1 MGDQSRMT
9 FFSHSLGGVYR
20 RCRRVLLLICLLSTA
35 PAWSADILL
44 TAAEDGDGVQA
55 FAQALARQRP
65 EDHVAF
71 IPLQDLPA
79 PSRLPANTRLILL
92 DLPGLDWR
100 LQETQGP
107 PTLVLRIS
115 RLQARQRLGTRL
127 PARISLLWS
136 DPPLERQLR
145 LIADILPQA
154 RRIGVLYG
162 SDSEF
167 LLHDLSQYAAPL
179 GLEIVPQ
186 RWDNTSDSRAL
197 QTLFRNS
204 HVLLGLDDPQLYNP
218 KTAKNLLLSSYAQQ
232 LPLVGPNAGFVK
244 AGSLASTY
252 SDQADWLA
260 VLDRLLDHAPA
271 TWPRTLYPDHF
282 KVVGNPQVAR
292 SLGIEQV
299 DEANVAARLAEGE
312 KRP

>member
-1 MGDQSRMT
+1 MGDSSRMT
-9 FFSHSLGGVYR
+9 CFFTAKLWR
-20 RCRRVLLLICLLSTA
+20 RTVLLGCLLFAA
-35 PAWSADILL
+35 PAWSAEILL
-44 TAAEDGDGVQA
+44 TAAEDGTGVQA
-55 FAQALARQRP
+55 FAQALAQQRP
-65 EDHVAF
+65 EDRVTFTA
-71 IPLQDLPA
+71 LKDLPA
-79 PSRLPANTRLILL
+79 PGRLPATTRLILL

-100 LQETQGP
+100 LQDPQGP

-115 RLQARQRLGTRL
+115 RLQAHQHLGAT
-127 PARISLLWS
+127 PHPHISLLWS

-145 LIADILPQA
+145 LIASILPQA

-162 SDSEF
+162 ADSEF
-167 LLHDLSQYAAPL
+167 LLPELRQYATPL

-186 RWDNTSDSRAL
+186 RWDNINDSRPL
-197 QTLFRNS
+197 QSLFRNS
-204 HVLLGLDDPQLYNP
+204 DVLLGLDDPQLYNP

-232 LPLVGPNAGFVK
+232 LPLVGPNAGFVR

-252 SDQADWLA
+252 SDQTDWLA
-260 VLDRLLDHAPA
+260 VLDRLLDHPPA
-271 TWPRTLYPDHF
+271 NWPRSLYPEHF

-299 DEANVAARLAEGE
+299 DETSVATRLAEGE

>member
-1 MGDQSRMT
+1 MGDSSRMT
-9 FFSHSLGGVYR
+9 FFSLYT
-20 RCRRVLLLICLLSTA
+20 RCRRSVLLVCLLLAT

-44 TAAEDGDGVQA
+44 TAAEDGKGVQA
-55 FAQALARQRP
+55 FTQALAEQRP
-65 EDHVAF
+65 QDHVTFTA
-71 IPLQDLPA
+71 LSDLPA
-79 PSRLPANTRLILL
+79 PNHLPASTRLILL
-92 DLPGLDWR
+92 DLPALDWR
-100 LQETQGP
+100 LQDAAGP

-115 RLQARQRLGTRL
+115 RLQAYQRLGTAQH
-127 PARISLLWS
+127 ARISLLWS
-136 DPPLERQLR
+136 DPPLARQLR
-145 LIADILPQA
+145 LIANILPQA

-162 SDSEF
+162 ADSEF
-167 LLHDLSQYAAPL
+167 LLPELRQQATPL

-186 RWDNTSDSRAL
+186 RWDNIGDSRPL
-197 QTLFRNS
+197 QALFRNS
-204 HVLLGLDDPQLYNP
+204 DVLLGLDDPQLYNP

-232 LPLVGPNAGFVK
+232 LPLVGPNAGFVR

-260 VLDRLLDHAPA
+260 VLDGLLDHPPA
-271 TWPRTLYPDHF
+271 NWPRTLYPEHF

-299 DEANVAARLAEGE
+299 DDANVAARLAEGE

>member
-1 MGDQSRMT
+1 MGEQSRMT
-9 FFSHSLGGVYR
+9 LLFISRLWR
-20 RCRRVLLLICLLSTA
+20 RALLLVCLLLTA

-44 TAAEDGDGVQA
+44 TAAEDGAGVQA
-55 FAQALARQRP
+55 FAQALALQRP
-65 EDHVAF
+65 EDHVIF
-71 IPLQDLPA
+71 TPLNELPTPSHLPA
-79 PSRLPANTRLILL
+79 GTRLILL

-100 LQETQGP
+100 LQDTQGP

-115 RLQARQRLGTRL
+115 RLQANQRLGQNL
-127 PARISLLWS
+127 PAKISLLWS
-136 DPPLERQLR
+136 DPPLDRQLR
-145 LIADILPQA
+145 LITGILPQA

-162 SDSEF
+162 PDSEF
-167 LLHDLSQYAAPL
+167 LFPELRQYAAPL

-186 RWDNTSDSRAL
+186 LWDNTNDSRPL
-197 QTLFRNS
+197 QALFRNS
-204 HVLLGLDDPQLYNP
+204 DVLLGLDDPQLYNP

-260 VLDRLLDHAPA
+260 VLDRLLDHPPA
-271 TWPRTLYPDHF
+271 SWPRTLYPEHF

-299 DEANVAARLAEGE
+299 DETNVAARLAEGE

>member
-1 MGDQSRMT
+1 MGDSSRMT
-9 FFSHSLGGVYR
+9 CFFITR
-20 RCRRVLLLICLLSTA
+20 RWRRAVLLACLLFSA

-44 TAAEDGDGVQA
+44 TAAEDGAGVQA
-55 FAQALARQRP
+55 FTQALAQQRP
-65 EDHVAF
+65 EDHVTF
-71 IPLQDLPA
+71 TPLKDMPA

-100 LQETQGP
+100 LQDTQGP

-115 RLQARQRLGTRL
+115 RLQAHPRLGSTQH
-127 PARISLLWS
+127 PRISLLWS

-145 LIADILPQA
+145 LIASILPQA

-162 SDSEF
+162 ADSEF
-167 LLHDLSQYAAPL
+167 LLPELRQHATPL

-186 RWDNTSDSRAL
+186 LWGNINDSRPL

-204 HVLLGLDDPQLYNP
+204 DVLLGLDDPQLYNP

-232 LPLVGPNAGFVK
+232 LPLVGPNAGFVR

-252 SDQADWLA
+252 SDQADWLT
-260 VLDRLLDHAPA
+260 VLDRLLDHPPGN
-271 TWPRTLYPDHF
+271 WPRSLYPERF

-299 DEANVAARLAEGE
+299 DEASVAARLAEGE

>member
-1 MGDQSRMT
+1 MT
-9 FFSHSLGGVYR
+9 CLFITSLWR
-20 RCRRVLLLICLLSTA
+20 RAVLLACLLWAA

-44 TAAEDGDGVQA
+44 TAAEDGAGVQA
-55 FAQALARQRP
+55 FAQALAQQRP
-65 EDHVAF
+65 EDHVTF
-71 IPLQDLPA
+71 TPLNDLPA
-79 PSRLPANTRLILL
+79 PSRLPASTRLILL

-100 LQETQGP
+100 LQDTQGP

-115 RLQARQRLGTRL
+115 RLQAHQRLGTTQH
-127 PARISLLWS
+127 PRISLLWS
-136 DPPLERQLR
+136 DPAQERQLR
-145 LIADILPQA
+145 LIAAILPQA
-154 RRIGVLYG
+154 RRIGVLY
-162 SDSEF
+162 SADSEF
-167 LLHDLSQYAAPL
+167 LLPELRQHAKPL

-186 RWDNTSDSRAL
+186 RWDNTSDSRPL

-204 HVLLGLDDPQLYNP
+204 DVLLGLDDPQLYNP

-232 LPLVGPNAGFVK
+232 LPLVGPNAGFVR

-252 SDQADWLA
+252 SDQTDWLA
-260 VLDRLLDHAPA
+260 VLDRLLDLAP
-271 TWPRTLYPDHF
+271 TNWPHSLYPEHF

-299 DEANVAARLAEGE
+299 DEANVALRLAEGE

>member
-9 FFSHSLGGVYR
+9 LHFLSRLWR
-20 RCRRVLLLICLLSTA
+20 RGVLLACLLLGA
-35 PAWSADILL
+35 PAWGADILL
-44 TAAEDGDGVQA
+44 TAAEDGAGVQV

-65 EDHVAF
+65 EDHVTF
-71 IPLQDLPA
+71 TPLKDLPA
-79 PSRLPANTRLILL
+79 PSQLPASTRLILL

-100 LQETQGP
+100 LQDTQGP

-115 RLQARQRLGTRL
+115 RLQARQRLGNAQ
-127 PARISLLWS
+127 PAKISLLWS
-136 DPPLERQLR
+136 DPPLARQLN
-145 LIADILPQA
+145 LIANILPQA

-162 SDSEF
+162 ADSEF
-167 LLHDLSQYAAPL
+167 LLRELAQYAAPM

-186 RWDNTSDSRAL
+186 LWDNISDSRPL
-197 QTLFRNS
+197 QNLLKNS
-204 HVLLGLDDPQLYNP
+204 DVLLGLDDPRLYNP
-218 KTAKNLLLSSYAQQ
+218 KTVKNLLLSSYSQQ

-252 SDQADWLA
+252 SDQADWLD
-260 VLDRLLDHAPA
+260 VLDRLLDHSPA
-271 TWPRTLYPDHF
+271 SWPRTLYPEHF

-299 DEANVAARLAEGE
+299 DEAAVAARLAEGE